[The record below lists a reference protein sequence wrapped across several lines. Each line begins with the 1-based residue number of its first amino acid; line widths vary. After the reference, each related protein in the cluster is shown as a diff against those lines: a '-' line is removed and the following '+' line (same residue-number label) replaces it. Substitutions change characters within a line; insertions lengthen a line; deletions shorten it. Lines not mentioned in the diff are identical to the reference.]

1 MTGPQF
7 PAWFMTQMARLAGLP
22 FAPPTLDTHWL
33 GLSDLPREVL
43 GRAVTRAAKVRERFP
58 SPAELREDA
67 DIASP
72 APAWREIEGEPLPEP
87 VEIGVLPDGTKLP
100 RARSVYTY
108 RCAVC
113 DDTGWKPVGEDGR
126 TVTKCPCWETNPVL
140 IRARDRMRKYAEARA
155 K

>member
-1 MTGPQF
+1 MTPG
-7 PAWFMTQMARLAGLP
+7 WFSSIMAQLAGLP

-33 GLSDLPREVL
+33 GLSDLPQEVL
-43 GRAVTRAAKVRERFP
+43 ERAVTRAARVRERFP

-87 VEIGVLPDGTKLP
+87 VEIGVLPDGTRLP
-100 RARSVYTY
+100 MARSRWEP
-108 RCAVC
+108 RCPDC
-113 DDTGWKPVGEDGR
+113 EDTGWKPANEDRR